1 MATSDSQLDYY
12 TLLDVPSHA
21 SFDEIAAAYERL
33 LALYSPERLQNGPP
47 EFQELAAHKR
57 TQFEAAYRVLS
68 DPDRRAAYDREQ
80 QITPVVRAEPLD
92 YRPLPPA
99 RGRERALD
107 LEQFQA
113 RSNPERAV
121 RREGIRSWLP
131 LILIMLGGLAVLL
144 QLVLS
149 NVRVVDGPVALVT
162 PTIPNLSLPFTA
174 GQLAQFRSAAES
186 ANTFESWRALGNA
199 FFDNQ
204 QMMRENAPQ
213 SPQYRAALGGWLEAI
228 EAYERALAL
237 QEDEAVRSDRALSLF
252 SYGLDAPD
260 SDRAREG
267 IAEAE
272 RALQREIREP
282 RALLNYGLIL
292 ASANP
297 PRLKEAA
304 TLWRKVQQIAPGS
317 PEAQRAQ
324 ELLQRYGRQ

>member
-1 MATSDSQLDYY
+1 MTTSDSQLDYY
-12 TLLDVPSHA
+12 ALLDVPSHA

-33 LALYSPERLQNGPP
+33 LTLYSPERLHNGPP

-57 TQFEAAYRVLS
+57 AQFEAAYRVLS
-68 DPDRRAAYDREQ
+68 DPERRAAYDQ
-80 QITPVVRAEPLD
+80 GKITPVAQAESLD

-99 RGRERALD
+99 HGKERASD
-107 LEQFQA
+107 TGQFQA
-113 RSNPERAV
+113 HSNADRAV
-121 RREGIRSWLP
+121 RREGIPSWLP
-131 LILIMLGGLAVLL
+131 LLLITLGGLAVLL

-149 NVRVVDGPVALVT
+149 NVRVVEGPVALVT
-162 PTIPNLSLPFTA
+162 PTIPNLALPFTA

-186 ANTFESWRALGNA
+186 ANTFDAWRTLGNA

-204 QMMRENAPQ
+204 QTMRENAPQ
-213 SPQYRAALGGWLEAI
+213 SPQYRAALGGWLEVVA
-228 EAYERALAL
+228 AYERALAL
-237 QEDEAVRSDRALSLF
+237 QEDEIVRSDRALSLF
-252 SYGLDAPD
+252 SYGVDAPD
-260 SDRAREG
+260 PDRARAG

-272 RALQREIREP
+272 RALQRDVREP

-297 PRLKEAA
+297 PRVEEAA
-304 TLWRKVQQIAPGS
+304 SLWRKVQEIAPGS